1 MSFTN
6 LLKAAAVFLIAGL
19 CALRICP
26 CTCKN
31 CPTKQPIPNVKP
43 SPKDEPKCPD
53 GLWDP
58 QGRLTVGGPTS
69 PSGKEVECDLPL
81 SQRTKNVGGRDG
93 AGLCVFSSIGHAAR
107 WQNEKRLVD
116 FQKQMT
122 KEPGGGYPEKVDRM
136 IAKYGKGTPY
146 IQYEGHDPIIL
157 KLALKTGRMPSVTY
171 DGHDPHYSGS
181 IAHMVNL
188 IYLDDQEA
196 CILDNNFIDELV
208 WMSAKEFSE
217 RWTGDGGWAVILL
230 APPPPP
236 PPRG

>member
-6 LLKAAAVFLIAGL
+6 LLKAAIVFLIAGL
-19 CALRICP
+19 FALKICP
-26 CTCKN
+26 CTCKS
-31 CPTKQPIPNVKP
+31 CPSKQPIPNVKP
-43 SPKDEPKCPD
+43 SPIDEPKCPD
-53 GLWDP
+53 GPWDP
-58 QGRLTVGGPTS
+58 YGKLTVGGPTS
-69 PSGKEVECDLPL
+69 PSGKEIECDLPL

>member
-6 LLKAAAVFLIAGL
+6 LLKATVIFLIAGL
-19 CALRICP
+19 SALKICP
-26 CTCKN
+26 CTFKN
-31 CPTKQPIPNVKP
+31 CPSKQPIPNIKP
-43 SPKDEPKCPD
+43 APIDEPKCPD
-53 GLWDP
+53 GPWDP
-58 QGRLTVGGPTS
+58 YGKLTVGGPTS

-146 IQYEGHDPIIL
+146 IQYEGRDSTIL

-208 WMSAKEFSE
+208 WMSTKEFSE